1 VNVASVGVRTIQM
14 HVANTN
20 FTKTVD
26 VQVISNFERTYN
38 AVIINNSSF
47 INTFWLGGGVH
58 FNDVCM

>member
-1 VNVASVGVRTIQM
+1 M

>member
-1 VNVASVGVRTIQM
+1 M

-47 INTFWLGGGVH
+47 FLLGGGGGGGGGGT
-58 FNDVCM
+58 F